1 MLTMFDNCAIIVLR
15 LSKKGVHLV
24 SRNVTIEN
32 IKSGIGRHVGK
43 SVIIM
48 ANKGRKKIV
57 TKRGVIEGI
66 YPSVFMVSFQGEGDI
81 TTRVTYSYTDVLT
94 ENVQIKLTRD

>member
-1 MLTMFDNCAIIVLR
+1 M
-15 LSKKGVHLV
+15 SKNV
-24 SRNVTIEN
+24 SIEH
-32 IKSGIGRHVGK
+32 IKTGIGRHIGK

-57 TKRGVIEGI
+57 TKKGTIEGV
-66 YPSVFMVSFQGEGDI
+66 YPSVFMVSYPGEGDI

-94 ENVQIKLTRD
+94 ENVQIKLARE

>member
-1 MLTMFDNCAIIVLR
+1 MGISIDD
-15 LSKKGVHLV
+15 
-24 SRNVTIEN
+24 
-32 IKSGIGRHVGK
+32 IKTGIGRHIGK

-57 TKRGVIEGI
+57 TKKGTLEGV
-66 YPSVFMVSFQGEGDI
+66 YPSVFMVCYQGEGDI

-94 ENVQIKLTRD
+94 ENVQIRLARD